1 MPAAL
6 RIAALTLLTG
16 LAAGCFTVGHLAFV
30 TTRNGPSASGSDP
43 RHVRGQSCVPL
54 IVVFPAG
61 PLPNLGDAVEAAL
74 RAGEGRAMRNVVVQ
88 FVYGLRA
95 EATRLPNA
103 PAENPILVSAFGR
116 STSSWPT
123 DFRITPRVGFTYLF
137 WSDAGLPTGAIRGG
151 IGGPGGGRP

>member
-1 MPAAL
+1 MRIRRRSAPASPGDKPTRFGIDRRDGRPPYSAPVPAAL
-6 RIAALTLLTG
+6 RIAALTLLTE

-74 RAGEGRAMRNVVVQ
+74 RAGEGRVMRNAVVRFELAYIP
-88 FVYGLRA
+88 FV
-95 EATRLPNA
+95 
-103 PAENPILVSAFGR
+103 
-116 STSSWPT
+116 
-123 DFRITPRVGFTYLF
+123 
-137 WSDAGLPTGAIRGG
+137 
-151 IGGPGGGRP
+151 GGRGCYVVEGDVS